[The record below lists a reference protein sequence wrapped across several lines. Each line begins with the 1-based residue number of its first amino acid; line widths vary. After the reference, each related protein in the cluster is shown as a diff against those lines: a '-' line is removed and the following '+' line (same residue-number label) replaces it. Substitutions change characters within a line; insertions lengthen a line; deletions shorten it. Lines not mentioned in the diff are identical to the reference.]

1 VKFKQILS
9 LLLASSLMLSGAD
22 NAAIVAAIK
31 ANPALLD
38 SPQAKAM
45 MQKNGQVSDA
55 NSTITQAKPVND
67 VEFVGNI
74 SEIKPDLDESK
85 GFKKEKQSISYDS
98 LTNSPLR
105 IEANDEYLQ
114 RLAQGQIV
122 ASLDKTPLKRYGIE
136 FFSNKNGLDLASL
149 PVPENY
155 KLVPKDILNVVLY
168 GPKTDNMSL
177 TVDKDGAVVIPSFGP
192 LHIAGLSFGQA
203 KKTITDAMMA
213 AYPNVGVT
221 VNISSFST
229 IQVTLAG
236 EVAVPGLYNV
246 SSFSTIKEA
255 LIAAGGLTA
264 NGSMRSVSI
273 KRNGRV
279 ISTID
284 LYTVIRGTSRDNTL
298 LRAGDVIV
306 VPVLGKSVIV
316 EGAVKR
322 PAIYE
327 AKAAT
332 TIANLISYAG
342 GIQAVASKNDIKI
355 TRYEA
360 NKGVKIFTVSLEQ
373 ANRMIAMDQ
382 DHIMIH
388 DLDKSNLRGVTLHGN
403 IVKPGFWPLAK
414 EGTSIKEFFTREIS
428 NNTLRGVFL
437 EDTYFDYAIIKRTN
451 TNSKEEIIGFSL
463 SDALSGKV
471 TTTLKNRDEL
481 YILNRSVALEKSIVK
496 ISGECISRTGE
507 YKYFDKMTLAALLS
521 TAGTRCPVDKTK
533 VSIISRDPAT
543 QQRVARVVDATS
555 SNIPLQEFDEV
566 SFISFYTVNPDRNV
580 TIRGEINVP
589 GSYPIGTQDF
599 RLNSLIKAAGGLSE
613 KASMDKIEVIRYVVE
628 NGTRTRKVYSVDMQ
642 KAMSDDAPVL
652 QAYDEIMIFKIPSW
666 NEAKSVT
673 LKGKVRFPGTYPIED
688 GDTLNDVLIRAGG
701 YEKSAYVQGA
711 VFTREDLKNRQREGM
726 ERQIKDLESRI
737 MYIATQPTQ
746 AGEAASD
753 KSQLVGLL
761 GSLKEEI
768 KKTPMTGRLSVNLD
782 TNLSRFSGCAS
793 DILLKDGDALYV
805 PDREDSVV
813 VQGEVLNPNAIV
825 YDEKLSGKEYL
836 VKAGGL
842 KDSADDENIFVVHA
856 NGEAQTLSGGLFSP
870 DVVIGPGDVIV
881 VPMYISTYSGM
892 QMAKDI
898 TAILYQLAVS
908 ASALYTIGAI

>member
-1 VKFKQILS
+1 MKFKQILS
-9 LLLASSLMLSGAD
+9 LLLASSLMLSGVD
-22 NAAIVAAIK
+22 NAAIVEAIK

-38 SPQAKAM
+38 SPQAKQYMTGKPPASPSVVT
-45 MQKNGQVSDA
+45 QVD
-55 NSTITQAKPVND
+55 PVNAVNF
-67 VEFVGNI
+67 VELNKAIETESKKDIVEKIEETPKKKNTFAKSPLTVEGGDEYADRLQMAQI
-74 SEIKPDLDESK
+74 KRSASEI
-85 GFKKEKQSISYDS
+85 
-98 LTNSPLR
+98 
-105 IEANDEYLQ
+105 
-114 RLAQGQIV
+114 
-122 ASLDKTPLKRYGIE
+122 PLKRYGIE

-155 KLVPKDILNVVLY
+155 KLVPKDVLNVVLY

-273 KRNGRV
+273 KRHGRV
-279 ISTID
+279 VSTID
-284 LYTVIRGTSRDNTL
+284 LYTVIRGTSRDDTL

-342 GIQAVASKNDIKI
+342 GIQAIASKNDIKI
-355 TRYEA
+355 TRYES

-414 EGTSIKEFFTREIS
+414 EGTSIKEFFAREIS

-471 TTTLKNRDEL
+471 ATTLKNRDEL

-496 ISGECISRTGE
+496 ISGECISRAGE

-521 TAGTRCPVDKTK
+521 TAGTKCPVDKTK
-533 VSIISRDPAT
+533 VSIISRDSTT
-543 QQRVARVVDATS
+543 QQRVARVIDATAG
-555 SNIPLQEFDEV
+555 NVPLKEFDEV
-566 SFISFYTVNPDRNV
+566 SFISFYTVNPDRHV
-580 TIRGEINVP
+580 TIRGEINLP

-613 KASMDKIEVIRYVVE
+613 KASMEKIEVIRYIVE

-642 KAMSDDAPVL
+642 LAMSEDAPVL

-711 VFTREDLKNRQREGM
+711 VFTREDLKNRQKEGM

-753 KSQLVGLL
+753 KSQLVGMLA
-761 GSLKEEI
+761 SLKEEV

-782 TNLSRFSGCAS
+782 VNLSRFAGCAS
-793 DILLKDGDALYV
+793 DILLKHGDALYV

-836 VKAGGL
+836 AKAGGL

-856 NGEAQTLSGGLFSP
+856 NGEAQTLSGGLFGS
-870 DVVIGPGDVIV
+870 DVAIGPGDVIV